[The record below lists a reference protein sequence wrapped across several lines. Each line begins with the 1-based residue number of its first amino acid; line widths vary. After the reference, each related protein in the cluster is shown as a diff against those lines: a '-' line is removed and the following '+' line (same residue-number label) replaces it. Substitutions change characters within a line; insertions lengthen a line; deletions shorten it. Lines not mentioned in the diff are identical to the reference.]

1 VALDARLR
9 GAYARY
15 RIALEA
21 ADDIAATA
29 VPLTMENEQ
38 LSRES
43 YRAGKIGLLELLVIR
58 RQGFAARSEALD
70 AQLEST
76 LTALDVRGIAGVV
89 R

>member
-1 VALDARLR
+1 
-9 GAYARY
+9 
-15 RIALEA
+15 
-21 ADDIAATA
+21 
-29 VPLTMENEQ
+29 MENEQ